1 MALVLARRLLW
12 MIPILLGISV
22 IVFSM
27 MHLAPGDPAEAILG
41 PRGTEELLR
50 QARRELG
57 LDQPLHVQYGQ
68 WVLNAVRGDLGKSYR
83 LNRPVAPEV
92 LDRFKNSAL
101 LAGIAF
107 VIAVVIGMLAGCV
120 SAVRRGGLL
129 DNAVMAFTVTGIS
142 MPPFYLGM
150 LLIILFS
157 VKLDLLPTGGM
168 YDVRQDP
175 YTSRL
180 LVHLILP
187 TLTLAAVPIA
197 VIARIMRSS
206 MLEVIWP
213 GLHPHRAG
221 ERSARPGSRW
231 PPRPAQRPDSC
242 RCRRRSPGWLPAQ
255 RRRAGRGRLLLAWTR
270 FVACAVGRP
279 ARFTPGP
286 GRRPRYCRRLR
297 RRQHPDRPRPG
308 LARPKDPLRMK
319 HAPASPTRSPS
330 RRARPLRKSAW
341 KPGRRGSDADRTNV
355 PTGQHRSLFHPSPRD
370 KDS

>member
-57 LDQPLHVQYGQ
+57 LDRPLYVQYGT
-68 WVLNAVRGDLGKSYR
+68 WVANAARGDLGKSYR

-101 LAGIAF
+101 LAGVAF
-107 VIAVVIGMLAGCV
+107 VIAVAFGTLAGCL
-120 SAVRRGGLL
+120 SAVRRGSLL
-129 DNAVMAFTVTGIS
+129 DNALMAITVTGIS

-157 VKLDLLPTGGM
+157 VKLNLLPTGGM
-168 YDVRQDP
+168 YNVREDP
-175 YTSRL
+175 STARL

-206 MLEVIWP
+206 MLEVVGQDYIRTARAKGLRDRGVIARHALRNALIPVVAVVGLQVGYLLSAAALVEVVFSWP
-213 GLHPHRAG
+213 GL
-221 ERSARPGSRW
+221 GSLLVQSVVQRDLPLAQGAVLMIAVVYVVVNILTDLIQAW
-231 PPRPAQRPDSC
+231 LDPRIHFA
-242 RCRRRSPGWLPAQ
+242 
-255 RRRAGRGRLLLAWTR
+255 
-270 FVACAVGRP
+270 
-279 ARFTPGP
+279 
-286 GRRPRYCRRLR
+286 
-297 RRQHPDRPRPG
+297 
-308 LARPKDPLRMK
+308 
-319 HAPASPTRSPS
+319 
-330 RRARPLRKSAW
+330 
-341 KPGRRGSDADRTNV
+341 
-355 PTGQHRSLFHPSPRD
+355 
-370 KDS
+370 